1 MTPNS
6 SHKFGFDILTER
18 KKSANSD
25 DDDSYEKGEYTRQNV
40 EPYTDDAIILQSI
53 LEYSIEF
60 GTENYFKSRQI
71 SENHLLKKCDYYTNK
86 VYDGFKA
93 RTNMKSRVEEINPKV
108 IESLEK
114 LTWLELVDNE
124 SCVAKNGEPTRKY
137 RFTKLGRMI
146 ALLLLVEKKG
156 GQKSTSQFEL
166 YKQVY
171 DFYCCMKHSHAK
183 FCLIFFET
191 CYFRG
196 KFHQIAYSLTEL
208 LKNNSGDKYSF
219 LNQLRFLN
227 LVYRDLDMWNIFLDS
242 LDVLFEVDEPTYYVV
257 LFNLKLVI
265 EDLHQSKCRHLK
277 EFEVLRLKNKQDVD
291 KSVIGGYCN
300 NCQNFYIVIME
311 TLHYLDLYIMH
322 YVTNDDQYRIRCI
335 SCNEDYIDF
344 QIIV

>member
-1 MTPNS
+1 MTPNP
-6 SHKFGFDILTER
+6 SHEFGFDILTER
-18 KKSANSD
+18 KKSANSE

-71 SENHLLKKCDYYTNK
+71 SENHLLKKCDYYIELYKGDKGKTPI
-86 VYDGFKA
+86 KA
-93 RTNMKSRVEEINPKV
+93 RAESINQKV
-108 IESLEK
+108 TVSLGK
-114 LTWLELVDNE
+114 LAYLELIDTK
-124 SCVAKNGEPTRKY
+124 SCTADNGEPTQKY
-137 RFTKLGRMI
+137 RFNKLGRMI
-146 ALLLLVEKKG
+146 GLLLLLENKRG
-156 GQKSTSQFEL
+156 PLSASEFDEL
-166 YKQVY
+166 YNQIY
-171 DFYCCMKHSHAK
+171 DFYFSMKHAHAK
-183 FCLIFFET
+183 FCLNFFQV
-191 CYFRG
+191 CYSRG
-196 KFHQIAYSLTEL
+196 KFHQIIYSLAEL
-208 LKNNSGDKYSF
+208 LKNASDDKYSF

-242 LDVLFEVDEPTYYVV
+242 LAVLFEVDETTHHVV

-335 SCNEDYIDF
+335 SCNQDYIDF
-344 QIIV
+344 QMII